1 MKKKLGISILS
12 YLLLF
17 SCSSKKNDGSSDQYP
32 SNEGENRS
40 PSQTFLE
47 AEELTLY
54 KKNVSENI
62 FYIAKNLGGLGIE
75 TIEDK
80 LDLYPGIPFQGNLD
94 YDNNVVIENYKNS
107 DEECKKI
114 FYYEKINSQVKINY
128 PEFVKPLEC
137 IIKIK
142 IQGNSSKINNSDL
155 HLEKKIKIRLN
166 MTMKS
171 YMKNNDPEYLK
182 FSGYQQ
188 SIYSRLNEIVNEIKT
203 NKNIVVNNLKLDNL
217 NFLEGAKEYVTSLEI
232 KNSTINNYYLI
243 KEFKYLKSVSLD
255 GFNLSDSKLKEI
267 LNMLPKLE
275 KLSIRNNNLTNIDAI
290 TDLQPDL
297 VELDISGNPVNIDS
311 LSELSK
317 LKKLKKV
324 VLRNLNLT
332 TLKSIQNVIQIIDLD
347 ISENPLRKFS
357 DFDVD
362 FLKSLINLEAL
373 NVSVDRDNVN
383 SSPITDK
390 VLNEYFRSLVK
401 DSSPQKLKK
410 FIARNRWEKNSKNCS
425 MINNFEQNID
435 AINLLNNIEYLDLHG
450 NGCVDLSWGIGK
462 YSGLTSLPLMNYRNL
477 KYLNISD
484 TPIRSFRGTINW
496 MDNNITFILNETPWD
511 LKTGIFMS
519 KDECLLFFPEGN
531 RNRFQCNG
539 LTN

>member
-1 MKKKLGISILS
+1 
-12 YLLLF
+12 
-17 SCSSKKNDGSSDQYP
+17 
-32 SNEGENRS
+32 
-40 PSQTFLE
+40 
-47 AEELTLY
+47 
-54 KKNVSENI
+54 
-62 FYIAKNLGGLGIE
+62 
-75 TIEDK
+75 
-80 LDLYPGIPFQGNLD
+80 
-94 YDNNVVIENYKNS
+94 
-107 DEECKKI
+107 
-114 FYYEKINSQVKINY
+114 
-128 PEFVKPLEC
+128 
-137 IIKIK
+137 
-142 IQGNSSKINNSDL
+142 
-155 HLEKKIKIRLN
+155 
-166 MTMKS
+166 
-171 YMKNNDPEYLK
+171 
-182 FSGYQQ
+182 
-188 SIYSRLNEIVNEIKT
+188 
-203 NKNIVVNNLKLDNL
+203 
-217 NFLEGAKEYVTSLEI
+217 
-232 KNSTINNYYLI
+232 
-243 KEFKYLKSVSLD
+243 
-255 GFNLSDSKLKEI
+255 
-267 LNMLPKLE
+267 MLPKLE